1 MRIAAEGL
9 RDDLFKL
16 RFDLVYAL
24 ARSEAGPVA
33 DAEDMGVNGKCFL
46 AERCVQDN
54 IGSLP
59 ANAGERLKLI
69 ARPRDFASMLI
80 YEGLAQGDDILRLGI
95 KQPDGLDGVPQPVL
109 AKINHLLRGL
119 DMLEQG
125 LRRDVYARVR
135 GLGR

>member
-16 RFDLVYAL
+16 RFDLVYVL
-24 ARSEAGPVA
+24 ARSKARPVA

-69 ARPRDFASMLI
+69 ARPRNLAVMPI
-80 YEGLAQGDDILRLGI
+80 EEGLAQGDDILRLCVE
-95 KQPDGLDGVPQPVL
+95 QPNGLDGVPQPVL

-125 LRRDVYARVR
+125 LRREVHARVC

>member
-16 RFDLVYAL
+16 RFDLVYVL
-24 ARSEAGPVA
+24 ARSKARPVA
-33 DAEDMGVNGKCFL
+33 DAEYMGVNGKCFL

-69 ARPRDFASMLI
+69 ARPRNLAVMLI
-80 YEGLAQGDDILRLGI
+80 EESLA
-95 KQPDGLDGVPQPVL
+95 
-109 AKINHLLRGL
+109 
-119 DMLEQG
+119 
-125 LRRDVYARVR
+125 
-135 GLGR
+135 